1 MCSCSVSLTPLIKE
15 TLFYPGVR
23 KNFMGLSLQAR
34 EIKAKINKWN
44 LIKLK
49 SFGLVK
55 ETIKPLTK
63 QKATYWLGKI
73 CLQYVQKRGY

>member
-1 MCSCSVSLTPLIKE
+1 MGGNIDSI
-15 TLFYPGVR
+15 LFYPGVR

-49 SFGLVK
+49 SFGIVK

-63 QKATYWLGKI
+63 QKATY
-73 CLQYVQKRGY
+73 